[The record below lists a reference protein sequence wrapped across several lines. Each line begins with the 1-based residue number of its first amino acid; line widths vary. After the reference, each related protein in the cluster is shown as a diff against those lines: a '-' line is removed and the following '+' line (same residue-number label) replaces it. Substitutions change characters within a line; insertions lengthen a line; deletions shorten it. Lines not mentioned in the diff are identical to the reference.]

1 MKLYRLTLT
10 ALSILSI
17 PTIASDASYDF
28 AIQYPAEKFYLFDG
42 EFYIEDYLQ
51 YSVARTFIDPTLSAG
66 LVFSNELF
74 ALPSSPISF
83 GTEFLLRALASGD
96 MLGAQAGLGAN
107 IKVLDTA
114 KLEYFTLYGNINSEP
129 AFTTG
134 YKLSLLNQDGSEIS
148 AGVEI
153 TLITD
158 SFDDVEVDD
167 ASGVISFSGGYRVP
181 ITIEENI

>member
-1 MKLYRLTLT
+1 
-10 ALSILSI
+10 
-17 PTIASDASYDF
+17 
-28 AIQYPAEKFYLFDG
+28 
-42 EFYIEDYLQ
+42 
-51 YSVARTFIDPTLSAG
+51 
-66 LVFSNELF
+66 
-74 ALPSSPISF
+74 
-83 GTEFLLRALASGD
+83 
-96 MLGAQAGLGAN
+96 AGLGAN
-107 IKVLDTA
+107 FKVLDTA

-181 ITIEENI
+181 ITIDENA